1 MAKKSW
7 LSMVIKNLVRDR
19 YLYLMILPGITFF
32 SIFSYGPMYGLL
44 LSFKDF
50 KFNLGIWGSPW
61 VGMDNFQKMFDDS
74 DFWNAFNNTIIISL
88 GKLLFG
94 FPFPILL
101 AILLNELRKKYFMR
115 FMQSVLYLPYFLSWV
130 ILAGVL
136 LNLFSTTN
144 GTLPKMFEAWFGIDM
159 PQIMGNADYFRPLV
173 FISQIWKTMGWDT
186 IIYLAAIAGIS
197 PSLHE
202 AAVIDGANRFQRI
215 IHITLPSLG
224 FLIGVLFVLNVGG
237 VMNAGFDQIFN
248 LYDPGVYNVGDILDT
263 YIYRVGIASININIE
278 YGVVVGLIKS
288 VLNLLLLV
296 AANSALKMFRKD
308 SIF

>member
-1 MAKKSW
+1 
-7 LSMVIKNLVRDR
+7 
-19 YLYLMILPGITFF
+19 MILPGIIFF
-32 SIFSYGPMYGLL
+32 SIFCYGPMYGLL
-44 LSFKDF
+44 LSFKDY

-94 FPFPILL
+94 FPFPIIL
-101 AILLNELRKKYFMR
+101 AILLNELRKKYFMK
-115 FMQSVLYLPYFLSWV
+115 FMQSVMYLPYFLSWV
-130 ILAGVL
+130 ILASVL

-144 GTLPKMFEAWFGIDM
+144 GTLPKMLDAWFGINM

-197 PSLHE
+197 PQLHE

-215 IHITLPSLG
+215 IHIVLPSLG

-248 LYDPGVYNVGDILDT
+248 LYDPGVYSVGDILDT

-296 AANSALKMFRKD
+296 AANSALRFFRKD